1 MALLERFRTKP
12 LWQHEDPS
20 VRAEAV
26 RSLPAAEKDTFLALF
41 HGDPELSVR
50 KAALRRIADVPT
62 LVRAAREDAAPAIR
76 EEAASLLLRLATET
90 ADASAA
96 SEAAA
101 ALSEPRHLVALVR
114 GSRHAAV
121 RETALARLGDAR
133 SLASVAK
140 TAEDPALRMA
150 AVGRLTEA
158 ASLLDVALRC
168 EHREAAV
175 AALERIQDPESLKEV
190 AAHARQKAAARRAR
204 TLLEQLT
211 GHPQAVTPEERKT
224 RAHEL
229 LRGLEG
235 VHSSTDWEHVAGELT
250 SAEAEWTSLQASSDA
265 ALQARFE
272 AASAALRSRL
282 EGHER
287 AEAESRARARL
298 LERALAARRAL
309 CERIEALT
317 GDDAPARLDEA
328 RAEWAALEA
337 VEAAQLAELQARF
350 EKAAAGCRA
359 RHESW
364 TRDEARRSRLTE
376 LAAELYAVAQAGGA
390 DAGAKAAPLRK
401 EWETLRAQ
409 APVAND
415 LELTVK
421 AALARLG
428 ERSAHD
434 REERDRRARENQKRL
449 EALCAQAEAFAK
461 AEGLQLKDAERCLRE
476 IRAALTT
483 PGPLTTKKDREAL
496 AERLKAARAAL
507 YPRVQELREAED
519 WKRWA
524 NVAVQQE
531 LCAQME
537 ALVGQENPDK
547 ATAEL
552 DQLQERWRQFSQA
565 RKEEAAGLWERF
577 KTARDQVQARVGEH
591 LKQKAAE
598 EAENLRLKEALCVR
612 AEALTASTDW
622 LKTADELK
630 KLQAEW
636 KAIGPV
642 PRRKSKALW
651 DRFHGACDKFFTAR
665 KQDLDQRKHGWAEN
679 LEKKEAL
686 CARAEALAA
695 SSDWEAAAAEIRKV
709 QAEWKA
715 VGPVRKSRSEAVW
728 TRFRGACDQFFE
740 RYKRKDEIASAEQ
753 LAAREALVAELEAL
767 VPPAGETS
775 PPPPDS
781 LAVTVQDVLGRWRQA
796 PSVPRESLEPLGR
809 RLQAARDRLVETW
822 TDAFKGTELDPE
834 VNRARLDKLCARVE
848 ALAQAHGARAGSTE
862 SLAERLR
869 EALATNAMGGRAA
882 VEARWRA
889 AAEEIEQARAAW
901 KRVGPVPGEAGRS
914 LAERFRKACDHVLS
928 GRPR

>member
-26 RSLPAAEKDTFLALF
+26 RALPAAQKDTILALF
-41 HGDPELSVR
+41 QGDPELSVR
-50 KAALRRIADVPT
+50 KAALRRITDVST
-62 LVRAAREDAAPAIR
+62 LVHAAREDAAPAIR
-76 EEAASLLLRLATET
+76 EEAASLLLRLATDT

-96 SEAAA
+96 GVAAA
-101 ALSEPRHLVALVR
+101 ALSEPRHLVALAR
-114 GSRHAAV
+114 ASRHAAV
-121 RETALARLGDAR
+121 REAALGRLSDAR

-140 TAEDPALRMA
+140 TAEDPALRLA
-150 AVGRLTEA
+150 AVARLTEP
-158 ASLLDVALRC
+158 ASLLDVALKC
-168 EHREAAV
+168 EHRDAAL
-175 AALERIQDPESLKEV
+175 AALERIQDPDGLKEV

-204 TLLEQLT
+204 TLLGQLA
-211 GHPQAVTPEERKT
+211 GHPQAVTPEERKA

-235 VHSSTDWEHVAGELT
+235 LQASTDWEHVAGELT
-250 SAEAEWTSLQASSDA
+250 SAEAEWTSLQAASDA
-265 ALQARFE
+265 ELQGRF
-272 AASAALRSRL
+272 AAAAAALRSRL
-282 EGHER
+282 ESHER
-287 AEAESRARARL
+287 ALAEARARARL
-298 LERALAARRAL
+298 TERALAARRVL
-309 CERIEALT
+309 CERVEALT
-317 GDDAPARLDEA
+317 GDDAPAQLEEA

-337 VEAAQLAELQARF
+337 VDAPELASLQVRF
-350 EKAAAGCRA
+350 ETAAAGCRA

-364 TRDEARRSRLTE
+364 TRDEARRARLTE
-376 LAAELYAVAQAGGA
+376 LAAALQAVAQAGGA
-390 DAGAKAAPLRK
+390 DAAAQAAPLRR
-401 EWETLRAQ
+401 EWDELRAQ

-421 AALARLG
+421 AALLRLG

-434 REERDRRARENQKRL
+434 REERDRRARDNHARL
-449 EALCAQAEAFAK
+449 EALCAQAEAYTK
-461 AEGLQLKDAERCLRE
+461 AEGLLLKDAERCLRE
-476 IRAALTT
+476 LRAALAT
-483 PGPLTTKKDREAL
+483 PGPLPTKKERDVL
-496 AERLKAARAAL
+496 GERLKAARAAL

-537 ALVGQENPDK
+537 ALVVQENLDK
-547 ATAEL
+547 AASEL
-552 DQLQERWRQFSQA
+552 GQLQERWRQFSQA

-577 KTARDQVQARVGEH
+577 KAARDQVQARVGEH
-591 LKQKAAE
+591 LRKKAAE
-598 EAENLRLKEALCVR
+598 ETENLRLKEALCVR
-612 AEALTASTDW
+612 AEALTGSTDW

-686 CARAEALAA
+686 CVRAEQLAA
-695 SSDWEAAAAEIRKV
+695 SSDWEAAAAEIKKLQV
-709 QAEWKA
+709 EWKA

-728 TRFRGACDQFFE
+728 TRFRAACDKFFE
-740 RYKRKDEIASAEQ
+740 RYKHKDEIASAEQ

-767 VPPAGETS
+767 APAAGETAQ
-775 PPPPDS
+775 PPES
-781 LAVTVQDVLGRWRQA
+781 LAATVQDLLGRWRQA
-796 PSVPRESLEPLGR
+796 LPVPRESLEPLSR
-809 RLQAARDRLVETW
+809 RVQAARDRLVETW
-822 TDAFKGTELDPE
+822 TEAFKGTELDPE
-834 VNRARLDKLCARVE
+834 VNRARLDKLCAKVE
-848 ALAQAHGARAGSTE
+848 ALAQAHGARADTAE
-862 SLAERLR
+862 SLADRLR

-901 KRVGPVPGEAGRS
+901 KRVGPVPGDAGRL
-914 LAERFRKACDHVLS
+914 LAERFRKACDQVMS
-928 GRPR
+928 ARPR